1 MPPTWVSS
9 EAAVA
14 AAVAH
19 QPQQSQAQLAS
30 LARQITQSQSQER
43 KPGRLNQ
50 WYLQS

>member
-1 MPPTWVSS
+1 MPPTFVSS

-30 LARQITQSQSQER
+30 LARQITQRQQER